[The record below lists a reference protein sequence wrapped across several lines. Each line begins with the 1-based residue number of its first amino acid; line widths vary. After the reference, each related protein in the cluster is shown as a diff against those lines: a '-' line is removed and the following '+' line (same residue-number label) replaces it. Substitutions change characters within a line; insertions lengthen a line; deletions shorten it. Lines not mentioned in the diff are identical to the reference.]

1 MRPWH
6 NRRGYPQPCG
16 PASEVNKMAKARGHR
31 ANKVNDSFGTINND
45 ALYKGKYREEVYKE
59 DDEETNVET
68 QEADPVEEAAT
79 QQEQMGSSFVEA
91 KKEPNEDHDYKKRYD
106 DLKRHYDAKVLE
118 FKGEIE
124 ELKSAVNQRNVELP
138 QGVPMPKTMEELA
151 QFKDQYPEVFEVVQ
165 TVSTMQTESQ
175 LSQLREELGTIK
187 QREQELE
194 KQNAY
199 EQLLNAHP
207 DFNELKSE
215 EKFLS
220 WLEEQPKSISDGIYN
235 NNTDA
240 KWAARVIDL
249 YKADNSIGTKKQ
261 TRPKKNEDAAAA
273 VTRQQA
279 KEVSTK
285 DKEGKIWKA
294 SQIAKMKP
302 WEFEKFEAE
311 LDQART
317 EGRIDLNS

>member
-1 MRPWH
+1 
-6 NRRGYPQPCG
+6 
-16 PASEVNKMAKARGHR
+16 MAKARGHR

-220 WLEEQPKSISDGIYN
+220 WLEEQPTSISDGIYN

-249 YKADNSIGTKKQ
+249 YKADNNIGTKKQ
-261 TRPKKNEDAAAA
+261 TRSKKNEDAAAA

-311 LDQART
+311 LYQART

>member
-1 MRPWH
+1 
-6 NRRGYPQPCG
+6 
-16 PASEVNKMAKARGHR
+16 MAKARGHR

-68 QEADPVEEAAT
+68 QEADPVEETAT

-249 YKADNSIGTKKQ
+249 YKADSNIGTKKQ
-261 TRPKKNEDAAAA
+261 TRSKKNEDAAAA

>member
-1 MRPWH
+1 
-6 NRRGYPQPCG
+6 
-16 PASEVNKMAKARGHR
+16 MAKARGHR

-45 ALYKGKYREEVYKE
+45 SLYKGKYRDEVYKE
-59 DDEETNVET
+59 DDEETNVEA
-68 QEADPVEEAAT
+68 QDADPVEQAAT
-79 QQEQMGSSFVEA
+79 QQEQGSSFVEA
-91 KKEPNEDHDYKKRYD
+91 KKEPSEDHDYKKRYD
-106 DLKRHYDAKVLE
+106 DLKRHYDSKVLE

-124 ELKSAVNQRNVELP
+124 ELKSSVNQRNVELP

-187 QREQELE
+187 EREKELE
-194 KQNAY
+194 KQTAY

-207 DFNELKSE
+207 DFDDLKAD

-220 WLEEQPKSISDGIYN
+220 WLEEQPSSIADGIYK
-235 NNTDA
+235 NNTDS
-240 KWAARVIDL
+240 KWAARVVDL
-249 YKADNSIGTKKQ
+249 YKADNNIGTKKQ

-273 VTRQQA
+273 VTRQNA
-279 KEVSTK
+279 KEVSTR
-285 DKEGKIWKA
+285 DNNGKIWKA

-302 WEFEKFEAE
+302 WEFEKMEAE
-311 LDQART
+311 LDLARQ
-317 EGRIDLNS
+317 EGRIELNS

>member
-1 MRPWH
+1 
-6 NRRGYPQPCG
+6 
-16 PASEVNKMAKARGHR
+16 MAKARGHR

-79 QQEQMGSSFVEA
+79 QQEQTGSSFVEA

-220 WLEEQPKSISDGIYN
+220 WLEEQPTSISDGIYK

-261 TRPKKNEDAAAA
+261 TRSKKNEDAAAA

-311 LDQART
+311 LDKART

>member
-1 MRPWH
+1 
-6 NRRGYPQPCG
+6 
-16 PASEVNKMAKARGHR
+16 MAKARGHR

-45 ALYKGKYREEVYKE
+45 SLYKGKYRDEVYKE
-59 DDEETNVET
+59 DDEETNVEA
-68 QEADPVEEAAT
+68 QDADPVEQAAT
-79 QQEQMGSSFVEA
+79 QQEQGSSFVEA
-91 KKEPNEDHDYKKRYD
+91 KKEPSEDHDYKKRYD
-106 DLKRHYDAKVLE
+106 DLKRHYDSKVLE

-124 ELKSAVNQRNVELP
+124 ELKSSVNQRNVELP

-187 QREQELE
+187 EREKELE
-194 KQNAY
+194 KQTAY

-207 DFNELKSE
+207 DFDDLKAD

-220 WLEEQPKSISDGIYN
+220 WLEEQPSSIADGIYK
-235 NNTDA
+235 NNTDS
-240 KWAARVIDL
+240 KWAARVVDL
-249 YKADNSIGTKKQ
+249 YKADNNISTKKQ

-273 VTRQQA
+273 VTRQNA
-279 KEVSTK
+279 KEVSTR
-285 DKEGKIWKA
+285 DNNGKIWKA

-302 WEFEKFEAE
+302 WEFEKMEAE
-311 LDQART
+311 LDQARN

>member
-1 MRPWH
+1 
-6 NRRGYPQPCG
+6 
-16 PASEVNKMAKARGHR
+16 MAKARGHR

-79 QQEQMGSSFVEA
+79 QQEQTGSSFVEA

-220 WLEEQPKSISDGIYN
+220 WLEEQPTSISDGIYK

-249 YKADNSIGTKKQ
+249 YKADNNIGTKKQ
-261 TRPKKNEDAAAA
+261 TRSKKNEDAAAA

-311 LDQART
+311 LDQARQ

>member
-1 MRPWH
+1 
-6 NRRGYPQPCG
+6 
-16 PASEVNKMAKARGHR
+16 MAKARGHR

-79 QQEQMGSSFVEA
+79 QQEQTGSSFVEA

-249 YKADNSIGTKKQ
+249 YKADSNIGTKKQ